1 MAYIEVNNVSKV
13 YPGGPEPVRALAG
26 ISITIEKGEFIAVT
40 GPSGCGKSTLL
51 HTLGGLSEPTSG
63 TILFRGEP
71 LYPRSKSELA
81 VFRRREVGIVYQFFN
96 LVPELTAEENLI
108 LPALMDRKKPDREKV
123 EEILGILEIADK
135 RNFYPGQLSGG
146 QQQKIAI
153 GRALINQPSL
163 LLADEPSGNLDSAAR
178 KELLELFRYLNEREA
193 MTILLVTHDS
203 QVAQEADREV
213 YISDG
218 NIVGDEVRI

>member
-26 ISITIEKGEFIAVT
+26 ISMTLEKGEFIAVT

-51 HTLGGLSEPTSG
+51 HTIDGLSEPTSG

-96 LVPELTAEENLI
+96 LVP
-108 LPALMDRKKPDREKV
+108 
-123 EEILGILEIADK
+123 
-135 RNFYPGQLSGG
+135 YPIQSDIHG
-146 QQQKIAI
+146 QQQCLK
-153 GRALINQPSL
+153 NHMSL
-163 LLADEPSGNLDSAAR
+163 LLSFFRCRYPPRCSEALHPSPGSFFPR
-178 KELLELFRYLNEREA
+178 
-193 MTILLVTHDS
+193 
-203 QVAQEADREV
+203 
-213 YISDG
+213 G
-218 NIVGDEVRI
+218 